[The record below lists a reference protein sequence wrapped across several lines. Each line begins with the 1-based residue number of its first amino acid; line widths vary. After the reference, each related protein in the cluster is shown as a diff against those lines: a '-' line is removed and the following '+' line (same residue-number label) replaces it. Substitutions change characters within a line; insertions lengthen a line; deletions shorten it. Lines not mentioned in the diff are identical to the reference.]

1 MNTQDQFRAL
11 NEDPKLTR
19 NAAISEI
26 NYSTLIPA
34 GVLWGLVLFDF
45 KQSRQNARK
54 YTENTF
60 NFSMF
65 LQLQLVSSTAVH

>member
-26 NYSTLIPA
+26 NYSTLSPA

-54 YTENTF
+54 
-60 NFSMF
+60 
-65 LQLQLVSSTAVH
+65 